1 MGKGESYGPE
11 KGRGWEE
18 RAGEE
23 EGAGGEEW
31 GRFISD
37 LAKT

>member
-1 MGKGESYGPE
+1 M
-11 KGRGWEE
+11 GRGRFMGRRRE
-18 RAGEE
+18 GNGKEE